1 MIFLP
6 KMIGLKFNPNFKDMV
21 NKIEQGKIYLADL
34 NPIKGHEQGGIRPVL
49 VVQNDVLNKH
59 LGTVVVAPI
68 TKNLRAKGLMT
79 TYFLSKSVSKL
90 KLDSVVLLFQIRTV
104 DKIRLKRLVSGLN
117 HQQLA
122 QVREQ
127 LSLIF

>member
-1 MIFLP
+1 
-6 KMIGLKFNPNFKDMV
+6 MIGLKFNPNFKDMV